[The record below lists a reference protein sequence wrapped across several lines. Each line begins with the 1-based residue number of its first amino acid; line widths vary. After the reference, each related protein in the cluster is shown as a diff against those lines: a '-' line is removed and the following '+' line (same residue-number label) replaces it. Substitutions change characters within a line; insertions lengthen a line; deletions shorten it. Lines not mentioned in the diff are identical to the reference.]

1 MTKTIAVVNQ
11 KGGVGKTT
19 SSTNLAKRMAA
30 RGLRI
35 LLIDNDAQANST
47 RTIFGDEM
55 PEAIFS
61 INDNGRLIVGP
72 ANTIQLYY
80 GEESD
85 HGAESAKPFAFSE
98 QLSVF
103 GSSKHLAEISS
114 KDIVGAGFNFKNQ
127 VQQFDQF
134 DYVIIDCLPSFG
146 TLMTS
151 ALMVADYMLIPTTLD
166 DYSVK
171 GIEDLIDT
179 AMNIKK
185 NLNQNLGVLG
195 IFCNSVDGR
204 DVLVERHFQQLLTD
218 KFGDFVL
225 NTQITQSKK
234 VWEANALQQ
243 SMFEYNPKSAQAK
256 QYEAL
261 VTELLERLKG

>member
-1 MTKTIAVVNQ
+1 MTKTIAIVNQ

-30 RGLRI
+30 RGLQI

-47 RTIFGDEM
+47 RTIFGDET
-55 PEAIFS
+55 PES
-61 INDNGRLIVGP
+61 ILKMDDNKRLSVGP
-72 ANTIQLYY
+72 ANTIALYY
-80 GEESD
+80 G
-85 HGAESAKPFAFSE
+85 AEDAEPFAFSE

-103 GSSKHLAEISS
+103 GSSKHLAEISH
-114 KDIVGAGFNFKNQ
+114 KDIIDAGFNFKNR

-134 DYVIIDCLPSFG
+134 DYIIIDCLPSFG

-204 DVLVERHFQQLLTD
+204 DVLVERHFHQQLLD
-218 KFGDFVL
+218 QFGDFVL
-225 NTQITQSKK
+225 HTQITQSKK

-243 SMFEYNPKSAQAK
+243 SMFEYNPRSAQAR
-256 QYEAL
+256 QYEQL
-261 VTELLERLKG
+261 VSELLERIE

>member
-1 MTKTIAVVNQ
+1 MTKTIAIVNQ

-30 RGLRI
+30 RGLSV
-35 LLIDNDAQANST
+35 LLIDNDAQGNST
-47 RTIFGDEM
+47 RTIFGDEI
-55 PEAIFS
+55 PDAILEL
-61 INDNGRLIVGP
+61 NDSKRLVVGP

-80 GEESD
+80 GD
-85 HGAESAKPFAFSE
+85 ESATPFAVSE

-103 GSSKHLAEISS
+103 GSSKHLAEISN
-114 KDIVGAGFNFKNQ
+114 KDIIDAGFSFKNRL
-127 VQQFDQF
+127 QQFDQF

-171 GIEDLIDT
+171 GIEDLIDS

-204 DVLVERHFQQLLTD
+204 DVLVERHFHQQLLD
-218 KFGDFVL
+218 KFGDFVM
-225 NTQITQSKK
+225 NTRITQSKR

-243 SMFEYNPKSAQAK
+243 SMFEYNPRSAQAS
-256 QYEAL
+256 QYEEL
-261 VTELLERLKG
+261 VTELLERIG